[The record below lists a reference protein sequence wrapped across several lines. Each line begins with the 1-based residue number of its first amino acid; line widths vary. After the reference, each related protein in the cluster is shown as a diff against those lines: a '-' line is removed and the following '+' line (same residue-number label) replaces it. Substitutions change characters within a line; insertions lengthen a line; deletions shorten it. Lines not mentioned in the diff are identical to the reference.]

1 MLLALTTGHK
11 VGMLVVAAIFIAFA
25 LISAMVI
32 PRYRPNFPGRS
43 LPLFLFIT
51 VALFVAQLT
60 AVLIFG
66 AESEEEGHGGSAAA
80 VHHHK

>member
-1 MLLALTTGHK
+1 
-11 VGMLVVAAIFIAFA
+11 MLVVAAIFIAFA
-25 LISAMVI
+25 LISAMVM

-43 LPLFLFIT
+43 LPLFLLIT